1 MSVCGCVCVC
11 VCVCVCGLMSF
22 GLFGE
27 QAFTM
32 SGGYLKKKMRFSNSQ
47 LVCT

>member
-1 MSVCGCVCVC
+1 MS
-11 VCVCVCGLMSF
+11 VCVCGLMSF

-32 SGGYLKKKMRFSNSQ
+32 SGGYLEKKNAVFKFPVGMY
-47 LVCT
+47 VK